1 MHGRAGLVPRA
12 QIIGLAAIV
21 VIALAVGIAATI
33 FHLGSESAVADIHET
48 NREAQDEADQASS
61 VFERC
66 IDGGGLFDFATG
78 KCRGR

>member
-1 MHGRAGLVPRA
+1 MGPIEKGLAGLVLLA
-12 QIIGLAAIV
+12 IIIVGGITAIF
-21 VIALAVGIAATI
+21 T
-33 FHLGSESAVADIHET
+33 LGRESAQAEIHET
-48 NREAQDEADQASS
+48 NREAQDEADNASS

>member
-1 MHGRAGLVPRA
+1 MFGIVPRA
-12 QIIGLAAIV
+12 QLLGVVAIAV
-21 VIALAVGIAATI
+21 VALAIGIAATI
-33 FHLGSESAVADIHET
+33 FRFGGESAVADINET

>member
-1 MHGRAGLVPRA
+1 VHARAGLVPRA
-12 QIIGLAAIV
+12 QLIGIGLVA
-21 VIALAVGIAATI
+21 VIALIAAISATI
-33 FHLGSESAVADIHET
+33 FQLGSDSAVADINET

-78 KCRGR
+78 ECRGR

>member
-1 MHGRAGLVPRA
+1 MHGRAGLVPRT
-12 QIIGLAAIV
+12 QIIGLAAVV

-33 FHLGSESAVADIHET
+33 FRLGSESAVADINET